1 MIRGLKFLK
10 PLCPISPVLKNTSLC
25 YDVKWWTMWNIVV
38 KYGPDFGHLEL
49 RDKQNTDRTVDLVVV
64 VVTVPSTVVS
74 NVICRVRVL
83 LHILETTRV
92 RLNFISLLT
101 FDRSGS
107 LSSVWLSVHLYE
119 ASFIV
124 FTRIT
129 SLSSCFAG
137 LDLMYPPPFHTHTRK
152 KIFLKILGK
161 FYKKIQLTPC
171 ENSS

>member
-1 MIRGLKFLK
+1 M
-10 PLCPISPVLKNTSLC
+10 
-25 YDVKWWTMWNIVV
+25 V

-129 SLSSCFAG
+129 SFCF
-137 LDLMYPPPFHTHTRK
+137 
-152 KIFLKILGK
+152 LG
-161 FYKKIQLTPC
+161 
-171 ENSS
+171 E